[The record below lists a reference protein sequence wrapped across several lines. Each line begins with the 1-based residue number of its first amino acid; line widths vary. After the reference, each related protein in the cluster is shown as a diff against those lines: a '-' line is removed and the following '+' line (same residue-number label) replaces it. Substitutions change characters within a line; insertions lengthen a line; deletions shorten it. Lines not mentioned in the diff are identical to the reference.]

1 MKLFFFYNAM
11 LSTMILKILKGTV
24 LQKASEAQNFAN
36 FGQKSDK
43 KPLLILLRLTL
54 VFIQSDSV
62 FIKNDLAF

>member
-1 MKLFFFYNAM
+1 
-11 LSTMILKILKGTV
+11 MILKILKGTV

-43 KPLLILLRLTL
+43 KPFLILLNVTL

-62 FIKNDLAF
+62 LLRMTQLYKL